1 MSLLLGIN
9 GLGKIAIQGHMP
21 VLVEL
26 AVIQFNGRDSKSRKL
41 FTYTLPGPVLS
52 MNLPGQLHYFISSQ
66 YLTL

>member
-41 FTYTLPGPVLS
+41 FTYTLLGPVLS
-52 MNLPGQLHYFISSQ
+52 MNLPGQLHSAISPHNI
-66 YLTL
+66 